1 MSPSIEAICEKIK
14 QDRFELSKHANE
26 LNQEYNETLI
36 ETKVTYSLEMN
47 GQFFLIENVP
57 ARVNVET
64 GEQFFSPATLERI
77 KQIISEQT
85 KPSHFIETP
94 VYDFAA

>member
-1 MSPSIEAICEKIK
+1 MT
-14 QDRFELSKHANE
+14 
-26 LNQEYNETLI
+26 QEYKEILI

-47 GQFFLIENVP
+47 GEFFLIENVP
-57 ARVNVET
+57 ARVDQET
-64 GEQFFSPATLERI
+64 GEQFFAPATVERI
-77 KQIISEQT
+77 QQIISQQQ

>member
-1 MSPSIEAICEKIK
+1 VNS
-14 QDRFELSKHANE
+14 
-26 LNQEYNETLI
+26 EYRETLI
-36 ETKVTYSLEMN
+36 ETKVNYSLEIN

-64 GEQFFSPATLERI
+64 GEQFFASATVERI
-77 KQIISEQT
+77 QEIISRQQ
-85 KPSHFIETP
+85 KPSQFIQTP

>member
-1 MSPSIEAICEKIK
+1 M
-14 QDRFELSKHANE
+14 
-26 LNQEYNETLI
+26 NQEYNETLI
-36 ETKVTYSLEMN
+36 ETKVTYSLQMN

-57 ARVNVET
+57 ARVNPET
-64 GEQFFSPATLERI
+64 GEQFFSPATVERI
-77 KQIISEQT
+77 QQIISEQK